1 MTTYL
6 GFSALIRGTEYPAV
20 AVFKLDRS
28 EAYCWYGDH
37 PTSGHL
43 AVFDLVSAKQHFVSG
58 SWHEHG
64 SRHRSGQ
71 RHQKLVTDRSRV
83 NIGEYHDIAIE
94 DLISDSS
101 IRSVTV
107 PLMDPFEFWPVD
119 CPVWP
124 AVKSPHT
131 LARADFGQDVD
142 GVVLHGYICRHDR
155 VDDLIARW
163 RRMTARSWTAC
174 DGEFDLVVLAEV
186 VRIPNRPRTI

>member
-1 MTTYL
+1 
-6 GFSALIRGTEYPAV
+6 
-20 AVFKLDRS
+20 
-28 EAYCWYGDH
+28 
-37 PTSGHL
+37 
-43 AVFDLVSAKQHFVSG
+43 
-58 SWHEHG
+58 
-64 SRHRSGQ
+64 
-71 RHQKLVTDRSRV
+71 VTDRSKV
-83 NIGEYHDIAIE
+83 NIGEYHDIGIE

-124 AVKSPHT
+124 AVKSPHK